1 MTTPPQEPVRLRNG
15 PWGYGLVT
23 KVLHWSTAAAMA
35 AQFTIGYLLADVSS
49 GHGRGRGQ
57 GSGSGHGRGRGG
69 EYDAFGDDPL
79 FTAHVLLGLT
89 VLALGLLR
97 LGWRIATPLPP
108 WAPTLSPFERSLA
121 HWTEYALL
129 ALTLVVPA
137 SGLWLLASGDDDL
150 LGVHITAHV
159 LFFAA
164 LALHVGLV
172 ARHQLFVRDRLLGR
186 ML

>member
-1 MTTPPQEPVRLRNG
+1 MGLRPRHQGAALGDRRGDGRAVHDRL
-15 PWGYGLVT
+15 P
-23 KVLHWSTAAAMA
+23 A
-35 AQFTIGYLLADVSS
+35 
-49 GHGRGRGQ
+49 RGRLQRPRARAGPGVGQWARPGQ
-57 GSGSGHGRGRGG
+57 GR
-69 EYDAFGDDPL
+69 AFGDDPL

-89 VLALGLLR
+89 VLALLR
-97 LGWRIATPLPP
+97 LGRRIATPLPP

-129 ALTLVVPA
+129 ALTLIVPS
-137 SGLWLLASGDDDL
+137 SGLWLLASGEDEL

-164 LALHVGLV
+164 LALHGGLV

>member
-1 MTTPPQEPVRLRNG
+1 MRLRNG

-23 KVLHWSTAAAMA
+23 KLLHWATFGAMA
-35 AQFTIGYLLADVSS
+35 AQFASGYLLADVS
-49 GHGRGRGQ
+49 
-57 GSGSGHGRGRGG
+57 SGHGRGRGG

-79 FTAHVLLGLT
+79 FTAHVVLGVVVLTLGL
-89 VLALGLLR
+89 AR
-97 LGWRIATPLPP
+97 LGWRTATPLPP
-108 WAPTLSPFERSLA
+108 WAPTLTPFERSLA

-129 ALTLVVPA
+129 ALTLGVPA
-137 SGLWLLASGDDDL
+137 TGLWLLASGDDDL

-172 ARHQLFVRDRLLGR
+172 VRHQFVVRDRLLRR